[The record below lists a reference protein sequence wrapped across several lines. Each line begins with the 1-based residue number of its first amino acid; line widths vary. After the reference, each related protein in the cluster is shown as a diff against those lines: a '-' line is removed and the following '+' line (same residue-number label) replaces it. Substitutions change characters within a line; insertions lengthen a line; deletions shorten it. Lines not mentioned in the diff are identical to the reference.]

1 MENIV
6 VYLRVS
12 TEEQD
17 YNRQLID
24 LENWASGRFNIIKV
38 FAEKLS
44 GLDDERPQLILLKQI
59 GRAHV

>member
-1 MENIV
+1 MEDII

-44 GLDDERPQLILLKQI
+44 GLDVKD
-59 GRAHV
+59 HN